1 MSKFP
6 FLPWNLSSKRKSQW
20 LDSIIYYCFNNTCYR
35 SDKMM
40 YQLQSGHRY
49 YHARYSLFC
58 RRGFVQNYEN
68 YNSKKS
74 WTKFL
79 AFVNLF
85 DGAISYLTCYSSM
98 TIKSRLLPLQIL
110 LLCLRTM
117 ERPLEDASNLFEENY
132 PPPDKVLL
140 FTKVIIYCR
149 SFVIKFGY
157 SQECFIFEFLFWLL
171 PHESNFLN
179 ILRMRSAQVL
189 S

>member
-1 MSKFP
+1 MKQNTFGFSKLWFWFKKHTRKINIMKVTTPYDLLLYQGWNHISGLDPRSSAVRSYLPPRKNIFMSKFP

-20 LDSIIYYCFNNTCYR
+20 LDSIIYYCFNNTCYL

-40 YQLQSGHRY
+40 YQLQSGHWY

-98 TIKSRLLPLQIL
+98 TIKSRLLPL
-110 LLCLRTM
+110 
-117 ERPLEDASNLFEENY
+117 
-132 PPPDKVLL
+132 
-140 FTKVIIYCR
+140 
-149 SFVIKFGY
+149 
-157 SQECFIFEFLFWLL
+157 
-171 PHESNFLN
+171 
-179 ILRMRSAQVL
+179 
-189 S
+189 